1 MAICVPDGPLSS
13 EFVNTAKNMILGYQM
28 LLPGGGG
35 GVDASD
41 AAGGGPQIGMGVV
54 GVAAA
59 ATSGAANGV
68 ASEAAGGQAMGA
80 GGAKEG
86 EEDQEEARQLVKV
99 VDDIFKNYLEAL
111 RQVVREADGCEDV
124 SPLVALLERWHDS
137 MRGMEA
143 LMPQVRER
151 ERERERES
159 ERERARGVGQ
169 GSVRVLIFYI
179 LCEGAVGRVG
189 VVGRSEVMPCALGR
203 CQCWRGRRTR

>member
-35 GVDASD
+35 GVDS
-41 AAGGGPQIGMGVV
+41 AGGGPQIGMGVV
-54 GVAAA
+54 GGAAA
-59 ATSGAANGV
+59 ATSGAANEV

-111 RQVVREADGCEDV
+111 RQVVREADSCEDV

-137 MRGMEA
+137 MRGIEA

-151 ERERERES
+151 ERARERERES
-159 ERERARGVGQ
+159 SRGWARERSGLDILH
-169 GSVRVLIFYI
+169 SVCR
-179 LCEGAVGRVG
+179 
-189 VVGRSEVMPCALGR
+189 
-203 CQCWRGRRTR
+203 RGR

>member
-54 GVAAA
+54 GGAAA

-151 ERERERES
+151 ERES
-159 ERERARGVGQ
+159 ERERERASSRGWARERAGLDILH
-169 GSVRVLIFYI
+169 SVCR
-179 LCEGAVGRVG
+179 
-189 VVGRSEVMPCALGR
+189 
-203 CQCWRGRRTR
+203 RGR